1 MEAVALEAAFGL
13 EAAAVLLV
21 LFLLSSAYTLLLH
34 FLLGACRV
42 ERRLLITMAAV
53 DIVAIDYT
61 VVQFDGRI
69 PII

>member
-1 MEAVALEAAFGL
+1 M
-13 EAAAVLLV
+13 
-21 LFLLSSAYTLLLH
+21 H
-34 FLLGACRV
+34 FLLGACRDG
-42 ERRLLITMAAV
+42 RRLLITMVVVV